1 MIDAVTISAIAVA
14 FLLGGV
20 VKGVIGLGLPT
31 VSLALLAVTID
42 LTSAMALIL
51 VPSILTNV
59 WQSLFGGNVKLIL
72 ARLWPFL
79 IMATITVWI
88 GAIALTRINLSLLS
102 ALLGLLLV
110 IYSAVNLGGVHFRI
124 PARHE
129 TWLGLVTGSLN
140 GVFTGM
146 TGSSVVPG
154 VMYLQSIGLS
164 RDVLIQAMGILFMLS
179 TSALAI
185 ALQQNAIL
193 TLELGILSVAALIPG
208 IIGMIIGQRIRLN
221 LSEILFR
228 KVFFV
233 SLLLLGIYIIAT
245 AFLAST

>member
-1 MIDAVTISAIAVA
+1 MIDLFTISVIAGA
-14 FLLGGV
+14 FLIGGI

-31 VSLALLAVTID
+31 VSLALLALTID

-59 WQSLFGGNVKLIL
+59 WQSMFGGSAKVIL
-72 ARLWPFL
+72 RRLWPFL
-79 IMATITVWI
+79 LVATLTVWI
-88 GAIALTRINLSLLS
+88 GALALTHVDLSLLS

-110 IYSAVNLGGVHFRI
+110 IYSVVNLGGFHFNI
-124 PARHE
+124 SGQHE
-129 TWLGLVTGSLN
+129 TWIGLVMGFMN

-185 ALQQNAIL
+185 ALQHNAIL
-193 TLELGILSVAALIPG
+193 TLELGMLSISALIPG
-208 IIGMIIGQRIRLN
+208 IIGMIFGQKIRQK
-221 LSEILFR
+221 LSEALFR
-228 KVFFV
+228 RVLFI
-233 SLLLLGIYIIAT
+233 SLLVLGVYMMVIS
-245 AFLAST
+245 L